1 METFRTPID
10 KYFNKWTNV
19 TFVQIWSSWPHC
31 FIWFQIMKKVN
42 YNIKVK
48 IIFKGIPTMNCVL
61 LSFLSWFSRK
71 LHTRFL
77 LFFLKNPALLG
88 VFDVHHKHSKA
99 CEGRRNNPL
108 EYTEAKL
115 KTFRFSSYFHSGKQK
130 SRNGHRL
137 EETTSKQTNLAL
149 TTFSVCLPCTF
160 LLSPCGSNEASEI
173 QAWSITLLDVSDQ

>member
-19 TFVQIWSSWPHC
+19 TFVQIWSSWLHC
-31 FIWFQIMKKVN
+31 FIRFQIMKKN
-42 YNIKVK
+42 YNIKV
-48 IIFKGIPTMNCVL
+48 IITFKGISTMNCVL

-108 EYTEAKL
+108 EYTEAEL
-115 KTFRFSSYFHSGKQK
+115 KTFRFSNYFHSETKP
-130 SRNGHRL
+130 SRNEHRW
-137 EETTSKQTNLAL
+137 EEKTSKQTNLAL
-149 TTFSVCLPCTF
+149 TTFSICLPCTF

-173 QAWSITLLDVSDQ
+173 EARPITLLDVSDQ